1 MIVRIAALSAAALTA
16 VGLAAGVYAPSLPVA
31 RAVPGECVSGPFG
44 GYCDEAPWAD
54 GSFQHCEQG
63 GWGGWGYSRCF
74 QACLDPYNHPVAT
87 DLDPRTAC

>member
-1 MIVRIAALSAAALTA
+1 MKRIMALGASALVAG
-16 VGLAAGVYAPSLPVA
+16 GLAAGVYAPSLSVA

-44 GYCDEAPWAD
+44 GWCDSEPWQD
-54 GSFQHCEQG
+54 GSFSHCENG

-74 QACLDPYNHPVAT
+74 RACLSSENHPIAT